1 MVIKK
6 IKFILIALILYQT
19 PLHSKS
25 NSFDDLDFK
34 NLSKYFSGIVALENK
49 NNSLALDYFNSSKIL
64 LSKHDPYLEKYIN
77 SLVLENKIVKA
88 VNLIKNNKDKDNS
101 NFFDAYLLLILDSLK
116 KNDLNKAQE
125 YLIATNKFVENDR
138 FNSAILESLKQY
150 IYVFK
155 EKKIL
160 NEKKN
165 FGKLSIISE
174 TFQRCFLGDKKTDIY
189 FSNLVNDIRSDYTR
203 YVYFYLSFLIENNR
217 VEEAKVISDDINFIN
232 STLLLSQAKSWIENG
247 DIKKFSNFFSC
258 KNYNDIISEF
268 LFLVSNL
275 YSSQDNFEKSN
286 FYLNLSNFLNP
297 KFIFNLSL
305 VAENQYFNEEYKK
318 AKDTL
323 KIFEEE
329 NKFYYWYRVK
339 KEAQIILNQ
348 RNKKESLNYI
358 TSEFAKIEQPN
369 NKFIFDIANFYK
381 NSKEY
386 KNAIVYYTKL
396 IETIK
401 SPEIKADLLYRR
413 GGSYERIGDYEN
425 ADKDLLHSLKIRP
438 DDAYVLNYLAY
449 SWLERNFKIQEAIKM
464 LEIAYDSKSDD
475 PYIIDSIG
483 WAYYLTGEYS
493 KAEQY
498 LKRAVELMPYDPIV
512 NDHYGDI
519 LWKLNRKIQ
528 ARYFWTNVL
537 DMDDAEKKMLEKIN
551 VKIIKGLENS

>member
-1 MVIKK
+1 MIIKK
-6 IKFILIALILYQT
+6 IKFILIIILLYQT

-25 NSFDDLDFK
+25 NSFDDFNSK
-34 NLSKYFSGIVALENK
+34 NLSKYFSGIVAFENK
-49 NNSLALDYFNSSKIL
+49 NNSLALDFFNSSKIL
-64 LSKHDPYLEKYIN
+64 LNKHDPYLKRYIN
-77 SLVLENKIVKA
+77 SLVLENKVAQA

-101 NFFDAYLLLILDSLK
+101 DFFDAYLLLILDSLK
-116 KNDLNKAQE
+116 KNDLIKAQK
-125 YLIATNKFVENDR
+125 YLNASNRFAENDR
-138 FNSAILESLKQY
+138 FTSAILESLKQY

-160 NEKKN
+160 NENKN

-189 FSNLVNDIRSDYTR
+189 FSNLVNDISSDYTR
-203 YVYFYLSFLIENNR
+203 YVYFYMSFLIESNR
-217 VEEAKVISDDINFIN
+217 VEEAKSISDNINFIN
-232 STLLLSQAKSWIENG
+232 TTLLLSQAKSWIENG
-247 DIKKFSNFFSC
+247 DLKKFSKFFSC

-318 AKDTL
+318 AKKTL
-323 KIFEEE
+323 RVFEEE

-339 KEAQIILNQ
+339 KEAQIITNQ
-348 RNKKESLNYI
+348 RNQKESLNYI
-358 TSEFAKIEQPN
+358 ASEFAKIERPN

-386 KNAIVYYTKL
+386 KKAIVYYTKI
-396 IETIK
+396 IETIEN
-401 SPEIKADLLYRR
+401 SEIKADLLYRR

-425 ADKDLLHSLKIRP
+425 ADKDLLHSLRLRP

-449 SWLERNFKIQEAIKM
+449 SWLERDFKIQEAIKM

-498 LKRAVELMPYDPIV
+498 LRRAAELMPYDPIV

-537 DMDDAEKKMLEKIN
+537 DMDDAEKKMLKKIN
-551 VKIIKGLENS
+551 IKIIKGLENS